1 LRRFDSSQGHQY
13 IEVTMLHQDWMQV
26 ALRQA
31 QMAFEQGEV
40 PIGAVIVHNG
50 QVIASAHNQR
60 EQENDPTA
68 HAEVLVI
75 QRAAKVL
82 GSWRLTDATLYVTL
96 EPCPM
101 CAGAIMQSRI
111 KQLVYG
117 AMDLKGGATGSVVNV
132 LDYKLWNHRVDVV
145 AGVLE
150 DECKDILKLFFKRL
164 R

>member
-1 LRRFDSSQGHQY
+1 
-13 IEVTMLHQDWMQV
+13 MLHQDWMQI
-26 ALRQA
+26 ALREA

-40 PIGAVIVHNG
+40 PIGAVIVHDG
-50 QVIASAHNQR
+50 QMIASAHNER
-60 EQENDPTA
+60 EQNNDPTA
-68 HAEVLVI
+68 HAEILVI

-101 CAGAIMQSRI
+101 CAGAIMQSRL

-117 AMDLKGGATGSVVNV
+117 AMDIKGGATGSVMNV
-132 LDYKLWNHRVDVV
+132 LDYTLWNHRVDVV

>member
-1 LRRFDSSQGHQY
+1 
-13 IEVTMLHQDWMQV
+13 MLHQDWMRV

-31 QMAFEQGEV
+31 QMAYEQGEV
-40 PIGAVIVHNG
+40 PIGAVIVKNG
-50 QVIASAHNQR
+50 QAIASAFNEKELR
-60 EQENDPTA
+60 NDSTA
-68 HAEVLVI
+68 HAEILVI
-75 QRAAKVL
+75 QRASEAL

-101 CAGAIMQSRI
+101 CAGAIVQSRI

-117 AMDLKGGATGSVVNV
+117 AADLKGGATGSVMNV
-132 LDYKLWNHRVDVV
+132 MDTRLWNHKVDVV

-150 DECKDILKLFFKRL
+150 EECLDILRSFFKRL

>member
-1 LRRFDSSQGHQY
+1 ML
-13 IEVTMLHQDWMQV
+13 MLHQDWMQV
-26 ALRQA
+26 ALKQA

-50 QVIASAHNQR
+50 QVIASAHNER
-60 EQENDPTA
+60 EQKNDPTA

-111 KQLVYG
+111 MQLVYG
-117 AMDLKGGATGSVVNV
+117 AMDLKGGATGSVMNV
-132 LDYKLWNHRVDVV
+132 LDYTLWNHRVDVV

-150 DECKDILKLFFKRL
+150 DECSDILKLFFKRL

>member
-1 LRRFDSSQGHQY
+1 ML
-13 IEVTMLHQDWMQV
+13 MLHQDWMHV

-40 PIGAVIVHNG
+40 PIGAIIVHNG
-50 QVIASAHNQR
+50 QVIASAHNER
-60 EQENDPTA
+60 EQNNDPTA

-117 AMDLKGGATGSVVNV
+117 AMDLKGGATGSVMNV
-132 LDYKLWNHRVDVV
+132 LDYTLWNHRVDVV

-150 DECKDILKLFFKRL
+150 DECSDILKLFFKRL

>member
-1 LRRFDSSQGHQY
+1 
-13 IEVTMLHQDWMQV
+13 MLHQDWMQI

-40 PIGAVIVHNG
+40 PIGAIIVHNG
-50 QVIASAHNQR
+50 QVIASAHNER
-60 EQENDPTA
+60 EQKNDPTA
-68 HAEVLVI
+68 HAEILVI

-82 GSWRLTDATLYVTL
+82 ESWRLTDATLYVTL

-117 AMDLKGGATGSVVNV
+117 AMDLKGGATGSVMNV
-132 LDYKLWNHRVDVV
+132 LDYTLWNHRVDVV

-150 DECKDILKLFFKRL
+150 DECKNILKLFFKRL

>member
-1 LRRFDSSQGHQY
+1 
-13 IEVTMLHQDWMQV
+13 MLHQDWMHV
-26 ALRQA
+26 ALREA

-50 QVIASAHNQR
+50 QVIASAHNER
-60 EQENDPTA
+60 EQKNDPTA

-82 GSWRLTDATLYVTL
+82 ESWRLTNSTMYVTL

-117 AMDLKGGATGSVVNV
+117 AMDLKGGAAGSVMNV
-132 LDYKLWNHRVDVV
+132 LDYTLWNHRVDVV

-150 DECKDILKLFFKRL
+150 DECSDILKSFFKRL

>member
-1 LRRFDSSQGHQY
+1 
-13 IEVTMLHQDWMQV
+13 MLHQDWMHF

-50 QVIASAHNQR
+50 QVIAAAHNER
-60 EQENDPTA
+60 EQKNDPTA

-75 QRAAKVL
+75 QRAAKAL

-117 AMDLKGGATGSVVNV
+117 AMDLKGGATGSVMNV
-132 LDYKLWNHRVDVV
+132 LDYTLWNHRVDVV

>member
-1 LRRFDSSQGHQY
+1 
-13 IEVTMLHQDWMQV
+13 MLHQDWMHI

-50 QVIASAHNQR
+50 QVIALAHNER
-60 EQENDPTA
+60 EQKNDPTA
-68 HAEVLVI
+68 HAEVLAI

-82 GSWRLTDATLYVTL
+82 ESWRLTDATVYVTL

-117 AMDLKGGATGSVVNV
+117 AMDLKGGATGSVMNV
-132 LDYKLWNHRVDVV
+132 LDYTLWNHKVDVV

-150 DECKDILKLFFKRL
+150 DECSDILKLFFKRL

>member
-1 LRRFDSSQGHQY
+1 
-13 IEVTMLHQDWMQV
+13 MQM
-26 ALRQA
+26 ALKQA

-40 PIGAVIVHNG
+40 PIGAVVVHNG
-50 QVIASAHNQR
+50 QVIAEAHNEKEQR
-60 EQENDPTA
+60 KDPTA

-75 QRAAKVL
+75 QKAAKVL

-101 CAGAIMQSRI
+101 CAGAIVQSRL

-117 AMDLKGGATGSVVNV
+117 AADLKGGATGSVMNV
-132 LDYKLWNHRVDVV
+132 LDYTLWNHRVDIV

-150 DECKDILKLFFKRL
+150 EECSNILKTFFKRL
-164 R
+164 RRF